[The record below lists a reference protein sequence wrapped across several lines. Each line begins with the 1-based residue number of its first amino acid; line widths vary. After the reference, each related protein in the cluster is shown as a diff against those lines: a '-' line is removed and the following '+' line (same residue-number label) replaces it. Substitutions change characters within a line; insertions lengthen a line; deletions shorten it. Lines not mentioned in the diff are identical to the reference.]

1 MKNLIIIL
9 LIFTVSH
16 LSAQQYTITNVN
28 IISMQDSAV
37 MKNYSIQVSEG
48 KITAIGKSLRRNG
61 KTINGKGAYLLPGLS
76 EMHSHIPTTDTGDF
90 NYLQDIMWLYL
101 ANGVLTVRG
110 MIGHPSHLVLKQKI
124 ETGEIIGPRIYA
136 AGPSL
141 NGNTVSSPESGRQM
155 VKDQKSSG
163 YDHLKIHPGLDMER
177 FTAIANT
184 AKEVK
189 IKIGGHVPLAVG
201 LVNTIKYG
209 YNSNEHMDG
218 YIEAMMPDD
227 SYLDPSIAGPFSMNL
242 TDHADLDQLPS
253 LVRLT
258 KDNNMYIAPTLTL
271 FERYFGYIPAGE
283 LRAEPEMKFLPKKLV
298 DQWTEQKKK
307 LEESGQLTE
316 EIVKPYLEVRK
327 KILMALHRADVPIL
341 MSSDSPQVFNV
352 PGFSIHHEIRSMHDA
367 GMSPFEILKSGTLN
381 VATYFNEDDQFG
393 KIAKGVSADFILIRG
408 NPLEDLNNLK
418 HIEGIMLKGNWIPK
432 NKVQQEL
439 DRIEQ
444 KNKND

>member
-1 MKNLIIIL
+1 
-9 LIFTVSH
+9 
-16 LSAQQYTITNVN
+16 
-28 IISMQDSAV
+28 
-37 MKNYSIQVSEG
+37 
-48 KITAIGKSLRRNG
+48 
-61 KTINGKGAYLLPGLS
+61 
-76 EMHSHIPTTDTGDF
+76 
-90 NYLQDIMWLYL
+90 
-101 ANGVLTVRG
+101 
-110 MIGHPSHLVLKQKI
+110 
-124 ETGEIIGPRIYA
+124 
-136 AGPSL
+136 
-141 NGNTVSSPESGRQM
+141 
-155 VKDQKSSG
+155 
-163 YDHLKIHPGLDMER
+163 
-177 FTAIANT
+177 
-184 AKEVK
+184 
-189 IKIGGHVPLAVG
+189 
-201 LVNTIKYG
+201 
-209 YNSNEHMDG
+209 
-218 YIEAMMPDD
+218 
-227 SYLDPSIAGPFSMNL
+227 
-242 TDHADLDQLPS
+242 
-253 LVRLT
+253 
-258 KDNNMYIAPTLTL
+258 MYIAPTLTL